1 MNLKQVLA
9 TVGISALTTLG
20 VVWGY
25 NSYLKNS
32 MMYAGQSANTLPSNY
47 RLTGNGNTPPPGVAI
62 DFTQPSMI
70 ALPAVVHIKTSRKNA
85 VFKEFKI
92 NS

>member
-32 MMYAGQSANTLPSNY
+32 
-47 RLTGNGNTPPPGVAI
+47 I
-62 DFTQPSMI
+62 QPIRQLLNFQMNW
-70 ALPAVVHIKTSRKNA
+70 LNVRSRKRFSLGA
-85 VFKEFKI
+85 VATSAEPEI
-92 NS
+92 NLIPFIDVLLINVHP